1 MHLVLRFLT
10 AFETGQSTLPPSC
23 PVCEHTPVAAAD
35 CKPNKSL
42 RTTIKVFLRTEEK
55 KREAL
60 RLKEQKNSPPITPP
74 ASEDTAAPI
83 EPITEQRS
91 KNVELTEDVKT
102 EDTPAAQLDETPA
115 KFEDS
120 EQPTGDQQDVPQ
132 PSIEVRPSC
141 MVNVSEVDKTTGDC
155 TWPRAYYRC
164 RCQ

>member
-1 MHLVLRFLT
+1 MSSHGLLHLVLRFLT
-10 AFETGQSTLPPSC
+10 AFETGQSTLPSSC

-83 EPITEQRS
+83 EPIIEQPS
-91 KNVELTEDVKT
+91 KDVELTEDVKS
-102 EDTPAAQLDETPA
+102 EETPAAQLDETPA
-115 KFEDS
+115 KFEHS
-120 EQPTGDQQDVPQ
+120 EQTTGDQQDVPQ

-141 MVNVSEVDKTTGDC
+141 MVKCGLS
-155 TWPRAYYRC
+155 
-164 RCQ
+164 

>member
-1 MHLVLRFLT
+1 MSSHGLLHLVLRFLT
-10 AFETGQSTLPPSC
+10 AFETGQSTLPSSC

-83 EPITEQRS
+83 EPIIEQPS
-91 KNVELTEDVKT
+91 KDVELTEDVKT
-102 EDTPAAQLDETPA
+102 EETPAAQLDETPA
-115 KFEDS
+115 KFENS
-120 EQPTGDQQDVPQ
+120 EQTTGDQQDVPQ

-141 MVNVSEVDKTTGDC
+141 MANVG
-155 TWPRAYYRC
+155 
-164 RCQ
+164 